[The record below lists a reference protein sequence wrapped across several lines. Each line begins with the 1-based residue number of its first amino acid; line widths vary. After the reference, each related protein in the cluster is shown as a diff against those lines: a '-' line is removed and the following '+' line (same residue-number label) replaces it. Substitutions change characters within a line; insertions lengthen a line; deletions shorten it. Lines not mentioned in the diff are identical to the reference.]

1 MTKNTRRIKGL
12 KKLAM
17 KPSMRHAEYKQRLL
31 NEITGKA
38 LRKHVINL
46 YSCGISQVGKI
57 INQLQQDTENG
68 TITRDKMTNSGC
80 LLVCTFGTF
89 LVPFLVAAHT
99 VNNLDL
105 GHEQNFK
112 NEGYESN

>member
-1 MTKNTRRIKGL
+1 
-12 KKLAM
+12 M
-17 KPSMRHAEYKQRLL
+17 KPSMRHAEYKQRWL

-99 VNNLDL
+99 VNNLD
-105 GHEQNFK
+105 HEDDKRFK
-112 NEGYESN
+112 DEDYESD